1 MSQKSISGLSGRAHC
16 EISGF
21 RSSSKKGHFRPPPPL
36 DHRIT
41 ARINRNSKEKQ
52 HNKIRLRVILLSL
65 GMIGIT
71 NSNKSILRI
80 IGNLR
85 SL

>member
-21 RSSSKKGHFRPPPPL
+21 RSSSKKGHFRPPPSTTVL
-36 DHRIT
+36 QHVST
-41 ARINRNSKEKQ
+41 ETVKKKKQ

-71 NSNKSILRI
+71 NSNKSILRT